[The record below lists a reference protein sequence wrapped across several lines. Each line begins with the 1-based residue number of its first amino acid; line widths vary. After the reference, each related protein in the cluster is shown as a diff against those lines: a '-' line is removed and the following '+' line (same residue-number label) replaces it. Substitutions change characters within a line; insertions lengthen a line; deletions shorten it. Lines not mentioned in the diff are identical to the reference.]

1 MLTEVM
7 GAISVHWVFGSV
19 RFYRWI
25 LALMSLNGIVLAG
38 ENLIFIGLISIIYL
52 YRGSTMYEGP
62 AVIRIEAM
70 SKQQLVQIL
79 RITRSFYEL
88 NNSQN
93 N

>member
-1 MLTEVM
+1 
-7 GAISVHWVFGSV
+7 
-19 RFYRWI
+19 
-25 LALMSLNGIVLAG
+25 
-38 ENLIFIGLISIIYL
+38 
-52 YRGSTMYEGP
+52 MYEGP
-62 AVIRIEAM
+62 AAMRIEAM